1 LGQAALPDDVVKQI
15 KARTRRLMYKTRKLV
30 LNVLIY
36 VLTAEK
42 ALQHLLTALFFL
54 VYIPAI
60 GTPDIGPTFNIS
72 NGVMAIL
79 NLGYFVLFVVGMAG
93 KAKEQKWAIW
103 LIVFL
108 AALDI
113 VLEFVFHGFFFIT
126 VSVIVSTILIVV
138 SIVWRRYR

>member
-1 LGQAALPDDVVKQI
+1 
-15 KARTRRLMYKTRKLV
+15 MHKTRKRI

-42 ALQHLLTALFFL
+42 AVQHLLTALFFL
-54 VYIPAI
+54 VHIPGI
-60 GTPDIGPTFNIS
+60 GTPGIGTTFQIS
-72 NGVMAIL
+72 NGIMAIL
-79 NLGYFVLFVVGMAG
+79 NLAYFSFFVVGIAG
-93 KAKEQKWAIW
+93 KAKQKNWAIW

-126 VSVIVSTILIVV
+126 VSVIVSTILIVI
-138 SIVWRRYR
+138 SLLWRHYADRG

>member
-1 LGQAALPDDVVKQI
+1 MSCKIGVRPLMHKT
-15 KARTRRLMYKTRKLV
+15 RTRL

-54 VYIPAI
+54 VHIPGI
-60 GTPDIGPTFNIS
+60 GTPDIGTTFQIS
-72 NGVMAIL
+72 NGIMAIL
-79 NLGYFVLFVVGMAG
+79 NLVYFAFFVVGIVG
-93 KAKEQKWAIW
+93 KAKQESWAIW
-103 LIVFL
+103 LIVVL

-126 VSVIVSTILIVV
+126 VSVIVSTILIVISV
-138 SIVWRRYR
+138 AWRHYADQR